1 MKNYQRNSIYD
12 KYFERVEEMIESLL
26 SLEERFMQIEEVA
39 EEYFQ
44 ETGEQLPVILLERLG
59 TWYMQETYS
68 DNRRNKT
75 SLEEFPILSEHQM
88 YRRNRKRTLMETEVD
103 LSILDYH
110 LKNNSR
116 TRGTKCNMEA
126 ERIRGE
132 R

>member
-1 MKNYQRNSIYD
+1 MKNYQRNSIHN
-12 KYFERVEEMIESLL
+12 KYFKKVEDTIQMLPP
-26 SLEERFMQIEEVA
+26 LEERFNKIEELA

-44 ETGEQLPVILLERLG
+44 ETGEQLPSILLEMLG

-68 DNRRNKT
+68 DNRRNKIA
-75 SLEEFPILSEHQM
+75 LEEFPVLSEHQM
-88 YRRNRKRTLMETEVD
+88 YRRNRKRTLMENESD

-116 TRGTKCNMEA
+116 TRGTKCNEEVA
-126 ERIRGE
+126 RIKGE

>member
-1 MKNYQRNSIYD
+1 MKNYQRNSIYN
-12 KYFERVEEMIESLL
+12 KYFERVEEMIESLP
-26 SLEERFMQIEEVA
+26 SLEERFLQIEEVA

-44 ETGEQLPVILLERLG
+44 ETGEQLPAILLEMLG

-75 SLEEFPILSEHQM
+75 SLEEFPVLSEHQM
-88 YRRNRKRTLMETEVD
+88 YRRNRKRTLMETEAD

-116 TRGTKCNMEA
+116 TRGTKCNAEA
-126 ERIRGE
+126 EKIKGE

>member
-1 MKNYQRNSIYD
+1 MKNYQRNSIYN
-12 KYFERVEEMIESLL
+12 KYFERVEGIMENLP
-26 SLEERFMQIEEVA
+26 SLEERHKQIVDIA

-44 ETGEQLPVILLERLG
+44 ETGEQLPAIILEMLG

-68 DNRRNKT
+68 DNRRNKI
-75 SLEEFPILSEHQM
+75 SLEEFPVLSEHQM
-88 YRRNRKRTLMETEVD
+88 YRRNRKRTLMETEAD

-116 TRGTKCNMEA
+116 TRGTKCNVEA
-126 ERIRGE
+126 EKIRGE

>member
-12 KYFERVEEMIESLL
+12 KYFERVEEMIESLP

>member
-12 KYFERVEEMIESLL
+12 KYFERVEEMIESLP

-44 ETGEQLPVILLERLG
+44 ETGEQLPAILLERLG

-68 DNRRNKT
+68 DNRRNKA
-75 SLEEFPILSEHQM
+75 SLEEFPVLSEYQM
-88 YRRNRKRTLMETEVD
+88 YRRNRKRTLMETEAD

-116 TRGTKCNMEA
+116 TRGTKCNVEA
-126 ERIRGE
+126 EKIRGE